1 MSSRKKITI
10 AIVITAVIAAAV
22 ISLSVFLFRLG
33 QVKNLS
39 EPSRVFTD
47 PATGKTVI
55 ELNVVSNR
63 EFHRDFIK
71 KYPEI
76 LRKKYASVYK
86 ADPAKYGRFDWQN
99 VELRLKF
106 FQGFSKTIVDSGK
119 SEPELWLAGNRL
131 GKVFALIKGGK
142 LKERKVDGPSWRIH
156 YKSAPDVIW
165 STHLQTAD
173 YIESALFYPLD
184 KYINDMPPEER
195 EKLFRQL
202 LPSKIR
208 TLVYCSRSGSE
219 PEHYWALP
227 CGIHYQMVAYDPK
240 VFRRYNIPF
249 PTADWTWEDMLDIC
263 RQLREHGA
271 ADPAFRRADRCED
284 LCAFI
289 RAAGGKVVERDR
301 TTGNV
306 SWNID
311 SEAFRKALTF
321 YFKLFEHRKDMSNG
335 KYYPNGNERSALYI
349 IHGTENDFLSG
360 NISPN
365 LSVVPLP
372 FGPPDSNGVRH
383 RGTGITSFTAGIS
396 SLIKN
401 PVVRDAAWEYILFNS
416 SRIIAGKPVQNQKR
430 ASEEQ
435 RKIVDSILKSSRMI
449 EVFPRKE
456 EALVD
461 LLIAVYFSYSRDILD
476 PEKDCGRISERI
488 RHHVEKFTSHL
499 NRRK

>member
-1 MSSRKKITI
+1 MSSRKKI
-10 AIVITAVIAAAV
+10 AVAAVITAVIAAAV
-22 ISLSVFLFRLG
+22 IFLSVFLFRLG

-39 EPSRVFTD
+39 ESSRVFTD

-55 ELNVVSNR
+55 ELTVASNH

-106 FQGFSKTIVDSGK
+106 FQGFSKMIVDSGK
-119 SEPELWLAGNRL
+119 SEPELWQVGNRL
-131 GKVFALIKGGK
+131 RKVFALIKGGK
-142 LKERKVDGPSWRIH
+142 LKERKMDGYSWRIH

-219 PEHYWALP
+219 PEQYWALP
-227 CGIHYQMVAYDPK
+227 CGILYQMVAYDPK
-240 VFRRYNIPF
+240 VFRRYNIPL

-263 RQLREHGA
+263 RQLREKDV
-271 ADPAFRRADRCED
+271 ADPAFRGDRLSED
-284 LCAFI
+284 LCAFT
-289 RAAGGKVVERDR
+289 RAAGGKVVGYDKS
-301 TTGNV
+301 TGNV
-306 SWNID
+306 RWNLD

-321 YFKLFEHRKDMSNG
+321 YFKLCERRKNSGGG
-335 KYYPNGNERSALYI
+335 KYYMISDERFALYI
-349 IHGTENDFLSG
+349 IHGNEYDLLSQ
-360 NISPN
+360 NVSSN

-372 FGPPDSNGVRH
+372 FGPPDPNGVRH

-401 PVVRDAAWEYILFNS
+401 PVVRDAAWEYILYNS
-416 SRIIAGKPVQNQKR
+416 SQIIAGESVRSQKR

-435 RKIVDSILKSSRMI
+435 RKIVDRILKSGRMI

-456 EALVD
+456 EALVE
-461 LLIAVYFSYSRDILD
+461 LHFVLAGHSRYILD
-476 PEKDCGRISERI
+476 PEKDCGRVSERL
-488 RHHVEKFTSHL
+488 RRHVEKSTSRL

>member
-1 MSSRKKITI
+1 MSSRKKII
-10 AIVITAVIAAAV
+10 VAVVITAVIAAAV

-119 SEPELWLAGNRL
+119 SEPELWQVGNRL

-142 LKERKVDGPSWRIH
+142 LKERKVDGHSWRIR

-219 PEHYWALP
+219 PEQYWALP
-227 CGIHYQMVAYDPK
+227 CSIHYQMVAYDPK

-321 YFKLFEHRKDMSNG
+321 YFKLFERKDISRG
-335 KYYPNGNERSALYI
+335 KYSLYGNGNERSALYI

-416 SRIIAGKPVQNQKR
+416 SRIIAGKPVQSQKR

-449 EVFPRKE
+449 EVFPHKE
-456 EALVD
+456 EALRS
-461 LLIAVYFSYSRDILD
+461 LHFALYFCYGGNLD
-476 PEKDCGRISERI
+476 PVKNCGSISERI
-488 RHHVEKFTSHL
+488 RHHVEKHTSHL